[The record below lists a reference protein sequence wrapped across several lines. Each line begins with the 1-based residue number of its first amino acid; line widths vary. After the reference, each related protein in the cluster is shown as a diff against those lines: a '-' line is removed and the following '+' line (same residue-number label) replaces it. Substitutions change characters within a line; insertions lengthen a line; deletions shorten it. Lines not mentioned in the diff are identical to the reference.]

1 MKTRNS
7 VVLAVVLAVAAVGS
21 GCQGLQARDQLNK
34 GVAQF
39 KLAKFSE
46 AVNHFRQATDL
57 DPGFIT
63 ARLYL
68 GMAYMQQYIPGA
80 ESPENMEYAKSAT
93 AEFMKVLE
101 TEPNNA
107 TAIASIATLN
117 FHQKKLAEAEEWY
130 RKLIAADPKAKEGY
144 YTLGVI
150 AWTKSYAK
158 RMEARNAMKMSAE
171 DPGPLK
177 DVKVRESLGAEL
189 LPIINSGLES
199 LNKALEIDPLYDDA
213 TAYLNILHRER
224 ADFGANAEAYKKDT
238 EAADAWVQKNL
249 EIKKIKAEKAAKA
262 AAAGIHTGQ

>member
-1 MKTRNS
+1 MRMNKTI
-7 VVLAVVLAVAAVGS
+7 LAVALAAAAIGT
-21 GCQGLQARDQLNK
+21 GCQGLKARDQLNK

-46 AVNHFRQATDL
+46 AVNNFKTATEL

-80 ESPENMEYAKSAT
+80 DSPENLAFARDAS

-107 TAIASIATLN
+107 TAMASIATLN
-117 FHQKKLAEAEEWY
+117 FHQKKFTEAEDWY
-130 RKLIAADPKAKEGY
+130 KKLLAVDSKNKEAY

-150 AWTKSYAK
+150 AWTKSYSK
-158 RMEARNAMKMSAE
+158 RMAARAELKMKPE

-177 DVKVRESLGAEL
+177 DSKVREPLAAEL
-189 LPIINSGLES
+189 KPVIQSGIDS
-199 LNKALEIDPLYDDA
+199 LNKAMAIDELYDDA
-213 TAYLNILHRER
+213 TAYLNLLHREL
-224 ADFGANAEAYKKDT
+224 ADFEDNSDAYKKDI
-238 EAADAWVQKNL
+238 EAADGWVQKNL

-262 AAAGIHTGQ
+262 QSGGIVMDK